1 MAPAPFTC
9 ADGPDVPFS
18 RYDLDA
24 QPTVVLAVSGGSD
37 STALMLL
44 ARRWFAAHAARVQL
58 VAVTIDHGLRAE
70 SAAEARSVAELAAR
84 LGVEHR
90 TLRWTGAKPGSG
102 LQAAAREARYRLL
115 AEAAQQAGAARVL
128 TGHTLDD
135 QIETVAMRSLRS
147 EGPGLAGMAPAT
159 LYDGSVWIVRPLL
172 GLRRA
177 ALRDMLTRQGIGWID
192 DPSNE
197 NPNFERVR
205 QRSAMAAPGTAPDPS
220 TIEAAGAARFDLAT
234 RAAVLVERHA
244 TTVAPGLVRLS
255 PDFAA
260 VADAEATLLAFR
272 ALLATIGG
280 REHLPEAERARQLLA
295 SLAMPGRSTLS
306 RAVVDVRKAGI
317 YLLRERRGLPEPAEA
332 VDGAVWDGRFRLRL
346 AADAGRAIVAAGGA
360 SPPEAGSDGSSDVP
374 ASLLR
379 AASAAEPRLLCAHGS
394 GIPASGGGVPE
405 RLVSPWAR
413 FLPCFDHA
421 LATALARR
429 IGAASFPAPPFAG
442 HNEAKA

>member
-1 MAPAPFTC
+1 MPGL
-9 ADGPDVPFS
+9 DPDASFS

-24 QPTVVLAVSGGSD
+24 QPVVVLAVSGGSD

-44 ARRWFAAHAARVQL
+44 ARRWFSAHAPGVRL
-58 VAVTIDHGLRAE
+58 VAMTIDHGLRPE
-70 SAAEARSVAELAAR
+70 SAAEAAAVAELATR
-84 LGVEHR
+84 LGIEHR
-90 TLRWTGAKPGSG
+90 TLFWTGVKPGSG

-135 QIETVAMRSLRS
+135 QLETVAMRSLRG

-159 LYDGSVWIVRPLL
+159 LYDGRVWIVRPLL

-197 NPNFERVR
+197 NPAYERAR
-205 QRSAMAAPGTAPDPS
+205 QRSAMAGPATAPDPS
-220 TIEAAGAARFDLAT
+220 MIEAAGKARLHLAT

-244 TTVAPGLVRLS
+244 TTVASGLVRLS
-255 PDFAA
+255 PEFATSP
-260 VADAEATLLAFR
+260 DAEAALLALR

-280 REHLPEAERARQLLA
+280 REHPPEAERARLLLA
-295 SLAMPGRSTLS
+295 SLAKPGRSTLS

-317 YLLRERRGLPEPAEA
+317 YLLRERRGLPEPAEV

-346 AADAGRAIVAAGGA
+346 AAGESRAMVAAGSA
-360 SPPEAGSDGSSDVP
+360 AAPGSDSDEPPAVP

-379 AASAAEPRLLCAHGS
+379 AAAAAEPRLFRVDGS
-394 GIPASGGGVPE
+394 GIPAPGGSALE

-413 FLPCFDHA
+413 FLPCFDYA
-421 LATALARR
+421 LAEAVARR
-429 IGAASFPAPPFAG
+429 IGAAAFPAPPFAG